1 MLTPVYPQWLS
12 LCVDHFR
19 VCLFQCY
26 NQSCFSIL
34 HLLTVAHGVPCQFS
48 LPLSSIHLYLLAY
61 LCISICLSLYI
72 SIPAL
77 RVNKRQQDS
86 REGKSPLPLTYCP
99 SAVASTPEP
108 AHIPSFPR
116 PPEESFI
123 GFPSLLG
130 KDLGEKAMPNS
141 GGFQRRWPSCRIF
154 HWLMLSNAL
163 VLRSMGLPRWF
174 RDGKIV
180 AVTSK
185 TLQ

>member
-1 MLTPVYPQWLS
+1 M
-12 LCVDHFR
+12 DHFR

-61 LCISICLSLYI
+61 LCISICLCISPSLRSGLTNASEI
-72 SIPAL
+72 HEKERA
-77 RVNKRQQDS
+77 
-86 REGKSPLPLTYCP
+86 PLTLTYCR

-154 HWLMLSNAL
+154 HWLLLSNAL
-163 VLRSMGLPRWF
+163 VLRSMGLPR
-174 RDGKIV
+174 
-180 AVTSK
+180 
-185 TLQ
+185 